1 MTATPADSRFH
12 SEFIIGNGGLTT
24 TRDYVY
30 TAKDGVCDVDASS
43 NVAATMSSYEDVPA
57 FDEDAMADALTISTL
72 SVAIAAD
79 CINFQ
84 LYSEGV
90 FDGEGCDP
98 QDLDHGVAVV
108 AFDTDADSGL
118 DYFVVRNSW
127 GTSWGNEGYIWFQ
140 RGTNVCGVSSEP
152 RFAVI

>member
-1 MTATPADSRFH
+1 MGCNGGFMDQAF
-12 SEFIIGNGGLTT
+12 EFIISNGGLTT
-24 TRDYVY
+24 TDQYSY
-30 TAKDGVCDVDASS
+30 TAKDGACKAVTD
-43 NVAATMSSYEDVPA
+43 VAALSGYEDVPA
-57 FDEDAMADALTISTL
+57 FDEDAMVDALTISTL
-72 SVAIAAD
+72 SVGIAAD

-108 AFDTDADSGL
+108 GFDTDADSGL

-127 GTSWGNEGYIWFQ
+127 GASWGAEGYIWFQ

-152 RFAVI
+152 RFAIVE